1 MKAVKAEYVH
11 IILKKKI
18 KLFKF
23 NKQQQKAECLFLKEK
38 RLKI

>member
-11 IILKKKI
+11 IIKKKI